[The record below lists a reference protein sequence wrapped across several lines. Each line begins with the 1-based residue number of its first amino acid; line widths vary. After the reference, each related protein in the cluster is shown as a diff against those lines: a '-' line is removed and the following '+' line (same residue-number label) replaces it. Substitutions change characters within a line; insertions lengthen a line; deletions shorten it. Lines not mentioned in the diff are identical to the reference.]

1 MRKATVAASIVT
13 DMLDYLGRHGVA
25 VDEVARAIELDV
37 VALATPDRRVPG
49 SKVERLW
56 EEAEHRTH
64 DPSLGLHMGES
75 YNPGALDILGYVVL
89 SCRTAGDALDRLA
102 RYAAILNDG
111 LRVRVTRE
119 RDMTVCRFDALE
131 GLDNYLTRVPRHP
144 IEAMC
149 SGVTITMRHLTGRAI
164 EPREIAFR
172 HPAPADL
179 AEHRRVFGRDV
190 HFGAADNCLTFLT
203 TDLEAAVRSSNPAL
217 LEVFERHANAVIDA
231 LDPQG
236 PVSRRVVHLL
246 SERMKGIMP
255 TLDDVAS
262 QLAMSARSLQ
272 RSLRAEGT
280 SYQLL
285 LDDVRRELAVR
296 HLAVRGTSAAQVA
309 FLTGFSE
316 PSAFSRAFR
325 RWTGSTPGAYCAG

>member
-1 MRKATVAASIVT
+1 
-13 DMLDYLGRHGVA
+13 MLDYLGRRGV
-25 VDEVARAIELDV
+25 VVEEVARAIALDV
-37 VALATPDRRVPG
+37 AALAAPDRRVPG
-49 SKVERLW
+49 SIVERLW
-56 EEAEHRTH
+56 DEAERRTQ
-64 DPSLGLHMGES
+64 DPHVGLHMGES
-75 YNPGALDILGYVVL
+75 YSPGALDILGYVVL

-102 RYAAILNDG
+102 RYAPILNDG

-119 RDMTVCRFDALE
+119 RDMTLCRFDALD
-131 GLDNYLTRVPRHP
+131 GLDNYLTRAPRHP

-149 SGVTITMRHLTGRAI
+149 SGVAVTMRHLTGRAI
-164 EPREIAFR
+164 EPRDIAFCHR
-172 HPAPADL
+172 APADI
-179 AEHRRVFGRDV
+179 AEHRRVFGEDV
-190 HFGAADNCLTFLT
+190 QFGAVDNRLTFLT
-203 TDLEAAVRSSNPAL
+203 TDLGAAVRSGNPAL

-262 QLAMSARSLQ
+262 ELAMSARSLQ
-272 RSLRAEGT
+272 RSLKTEGT
-280 SYQLL
+280 SYQVLS
-285 LDDVRRELAVR
+285 DDVRRELAVR

-309 FLTGFSE
+309 FLIGFSE

-325 RWTGSTPGAYCAG
+325 RWTGSTPGAFCAS